1 VSAPLVATQSPFVVD
16 LSLDAS
22 IATQEGLDATN
33 AQLLATKNNVNT
45 LFASSAALSGEVD
58 ALAVAVAGKQS
69 QLSTGTVAGGFSVL
83 GNNGIVRALQA
94 VAPLKIAPDTQFL
107 QIRLDQAELAATPA
121 IAALQ
126 TDVAG
131 KQSQLS
137 AGTVEGGHP
146 LLLPGLTGGGFF
158 EPGQTPQD
166 TIRALKVS
174 SPLVAT
180 SDNSAVHV
188 SLDPGWSPYW
198 VCGIFDGNDLTK
210 LADTGR
216 YPFTV
221 TRPSGTT
228 VGVFRVSWSTPH
240 PQGVNYIIHTT
251 AEFGV
256 AMIRRRT
263 DGPNTSTSFDCFCR
277 DSSNL
282 ATNANRIIHFSVVV

>member
-1 VSAPLVATQSPFVVD
+1 
-16 LSLDAS
+16 
-22 IATQEGLDATN
+22 
-33 AQLLATKNNVNT
+33 
-45 LFASSAALSGEVD
+45 
-58 ALAVAVAGKQS
+58 
-69 QLSTGTVAGGFSVL
+69 
-83 GNNGIVRALQA
+83 

-180 SDNSAVHV
+180 SNNSHVHV
-188 SLDPGWSPYW
+188 SLDPSWSPFW
-198 VCGIFDGNDLTK
+198 VRGVFDGNDLTK

-216 YPFTV
+216 HPFTV
-221 TRPSGTT
+221 TRAPGIAT
-228 VGVFRVSWSTPH
+228 GVFRVSWDEPH
-240 PQGVNYIIHTT
+240 PQGDNYTMHVT
-251 AEFGV
+251 AEMGV
-256 AMIRRRT
+256 AIIRRRT
-263 DGPNTSTSFDCFCR
+263 DGPNTSTSFDCLCR
-277 DSSNL
+277 DTSNF
-282 ATNANRIIHFSVVV
+282 ANNVNRIIHVTVYA

>member
-1 VSAPLVATQSPFVVD
+1 MLQ
-16 LSLDAS
+16 
-22 IATQEGLDATN
+22 
-33 AQLLATKNNVNT
+33 
-45 LFASSAALSGEVD
+45 
-58 ALAVAVAGKQS
+58 
-69 QLSTGTVAGGFSVL
+69 GTT
-83 GNNGIVRALQA
+83 VRALQA

-131 KQSQLS
+131 KQSQLV
-137 AGTVEGGHP
+137 AGAVEGGHP

-158 EPGQTPQD
+158 EPGQTPQGD
-166 TIRALKVS
+166 TVRALKVSSPLVATSNNSHVHVSLDQSQLAATSAIAALQTAVAGKQDVLGFVPDEDPTSFQILQNGVIRALKVS

-180 SDNSAVHV
+180 SDMSQVHV

-198 VCGIFDGNDLTK
+198 VCGIFDGNDLAK

-216 YPFTV
+216 HPFTV
-221 TRPSGTT
+221 TRPSGST
-228 VGVFRVSWSTPH
+228 VGIFRVSWSTPH
-240 PQGVNYIIHTT
+240 PQGVNYIIHVT
-251 AEFGV
+251 AEFGI

-277 DSSNL
+277 DPSN
-282 ATNANRIIHFSVVV
+282 ATVNANRIIHFSVVV